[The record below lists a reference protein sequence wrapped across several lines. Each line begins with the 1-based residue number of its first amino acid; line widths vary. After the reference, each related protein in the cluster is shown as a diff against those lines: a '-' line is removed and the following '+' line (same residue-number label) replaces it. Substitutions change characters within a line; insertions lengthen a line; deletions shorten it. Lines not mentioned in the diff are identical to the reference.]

1 MTIPNSTFRVFPQ
14 KLGGTDPSQF
24 VGNEGDIFWDPN
36 TGELKVSDGSTPGGV
51 AVTGGGGSGGVSA
64 SFVTTKVGLATAGLA
79 SEDYVNQQIGA
90 PITQSLIPDTDNAY
104 DLGSSTKQWRELYVT
119 SNTMYVGGVPVGVS
133 DDGRLT
139 VNREPLAKLSELNE
153 DRIEVLETD
162 VATLKSSSS
171 SSSSSSSDAVLKTD
185 ADFKLT
191 DNKNASFQFVEGNNI
206 YLRFNTFN
214 SGEKVQILQDLW
226 VSDGIHCADYIML
239 DGDNKELK
247 FANRGGKYV
256 GLKAPL
262 GLSDNVVFTL
272 PGLDGSDGQVLTTD
286 GNGNFGWTTPS
297 TGGGSTDDLE
307 QEIVDLKT
315 KTTHFESLV
324 GIASVRIEELQD
336 AMITMQAVYNGQI
349 QSLTTQLATL
359 PKTVHASWNASTGSS
374 FDWSTD
380 EISSTGV
387 SGVTRVK
394 KGVYRISFSQD
405 FSSTNY
411 TVTTGVG
418 SNDYGGTGA
427 SPRGV
432 SVLLESRTVSSVD
445 VICER
450 TDDAVNEDN
459 DYMSVI
465 IMGT

>member
-1 MTIPNSTFRVFPQ
+1 MTIPNSTFRVFSQ
-14 KLGGTDPSQF
+14 KLGGTDSSQF
-24 VGNEGDIFWDPN
+24 VGNEGDIFWNPN

-51 AVTGGGGSGGVSA
+51 AVAGAGGTGGVSQ
-64 SFVTTKVGLATAGLA
+64 SYVNNKVGLSTAGLA
-79 SEDYVNQQIGA
+79 SETYVNQQIAA

-104 DLGSSTKQWRELYVT
+104 DLGSPTKQWREIYVT
-119 SNTMYVGGVPVGVS
+119 SDTMYVGGIPVGVS

-153 DRIEVLETD
+153 DRIEVLESD
-162 VATLKSSSS
+162 VSSLKTSSSS
-171 SSSSSSSDAVLKTD
+171 SASSSSAVLKTD
-185 ADFKLT
+185 EDFKLT
-191 DNKNASFQFVEGNNI
+191 DNKNASFQFVQDNNI

-214 SGEKVQILQDLW
+214 NGEKVQILQDLW

-239 DGDNKELK
+239 DGNNKELK
-247 FANRGGKYV
+247 FANSGGKYV

-262 GLSDNVVFTL
+262 GLSNNVVFTL

-286 GNGNFGWTTPS
+286 GNGSFGWSTPS
-297 TGGGSTDDLE
+297 STTE
-307 QEIVDLKT
+307 NETEIETLKT
-315 KTTHFESLV
+315 KTTNFESLV

-349 QSLTTQLATL
+349 QTLTQKITAL
-359 PKTVHASWNASTGSS
+359 PKTVHASWNSSAAGS

-380 EISSTGV
+380 EISS
-387 SGVTRVK
+387 SGVTSVIRQG
-394 KGVYRISFSQD
+394 KGIYRITFSED

-411 TVTTGVG
+411 TITTGVG
-418 SNDYGGTGA
+418 SNDYSGTNS

-432 SVLLESRTVSSVD
+432 SVLLESRTTSSVD

-459 DYMSVI
+459 AYMSII